1 MKVNK
6 MKKYYIELELK
17 TIVDSILKFHFPLS
31 ISKYWI
37 ILSLLIF
44 HLYIRKD
51 IEYSLDKL
59 NYYRKSSIIYAG
71 ILVFSSIIFKFIIFY
86 IAGYTLIHLSFL
98 LFHKM

>member
-37 ILSLLIF
+37 ILSLLSFSI
-44 HLYIRKD
+44 LPYIV
-51 IEYSLDKL
+51 
-59 NYYRKSSIIYAG
+59 
-71 ILVFSSIIFKFIIFY
+71 ILRE
-86 IAGYTLIHLSFL
+86 
-98 LFHKM
+98 